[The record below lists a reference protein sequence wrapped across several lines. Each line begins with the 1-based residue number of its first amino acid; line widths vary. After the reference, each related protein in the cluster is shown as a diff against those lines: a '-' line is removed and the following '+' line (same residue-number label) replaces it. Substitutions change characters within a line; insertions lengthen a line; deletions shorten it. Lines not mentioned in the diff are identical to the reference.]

1 MHIGGLAAGRPNAY
15 AVAGTR
21 IDRAK
26 PRQRARGRGFR
37 MTSSRSVNGDANKWL
52 PSVSGL
58 QPRSVPNNRG
68 DRRLARLVEQRFVG
82 DMRAVPAGW
91 MWISVR
97 RATWVRCSAWT
108 LLGANGFCPG
118 CLAGSVLVAAGGSA
132 LRALILG
139 EVLQQTVR
147 PLVVRRRDRCWDVVP
162 RVLLSVST

>member
-82 DMRAVPAGW
+82 DMRAVRGRLDVDLGATRNVGQMLGLDTAW
-91 MWISVR
+91 RCCVR
-97 RATWVRCSAWT
+97 RATLTAKT
-108 LLGANGFCPG
+108 LG
-118 CLAGSVLVAAGGSA
+118 
-132 LRALILG
+132 R
-139 EVLQQTVR
+139 
-147 PLVVRRRDRCWDVVP
+147 
-162 RVLLSVST
+162 